1 MPRNR
6 RLGNFAIDSLGPLS
20 PVFNGRSSILIG
32 GRALRLRSEASK
44 GFALSAP
51 ATLYVGVLVAV
62 PLAIL
67 VAYSMWTQ
75 TYVTIDRTPTTANY
89 AEALTDPLVRLLLI
103 RSVLIAGAVT
113 VATVALAYPIAY
125 FIAFRTHKKALW
137 LLLITIPFWSSY
149 LLRVFAWKLILGFNG
164 VMNSAL
170 LSLGLIDEPLTFLL
184 YNEFAVV
191 LTLAHAWA
199 PFAILPIYVSLQKID
214 RSLLEAA
221 TDLGNSR
228 LQRFRRVTLPLSLPG
243 IIAACLIIFIPTVG
257 DYVTPALVGG
267 SNGKMIANLIQV
279 QFGAANN
286 WPLGATLS
294 LMSMLAVGFVAIV
307 FVVTA
312 NGLGRRIR

>member
-1 MPRNR
+1 MQ
-6 RLGNFAIDSLGPLS
+6 
-20 PVFNGRSSILIG
+20 
-32 GRALRLRSEASK
+32 SEASK
-44 GFALSAP
+44 GFLLSAP
-51 ATLYVGVLVAV
+51 ATVYVGFLVAA

-67 VAYSMWTQ
+67 VAYSLWTQ
-75 TYVTIDRTPTTANY
+75 TYVSVERTLTLANY
-89 AEALTDPLVRLLLI
+89 REAMGDPLVHHLMK

-113 VATVALAYPIAY
+113 IATVVLAYPIAY
-125 FIAFRTHKKALW
+125 FIAMKAQRKTLW

-164 VMNSAL
+164 VLNSAL
-170 LSLGLIDEPLTFLL
+170 LGLGFIDEPLSFLL

-199 PFAILPIYVSLQKID
+199 PFAILPIYVSIQKID

-228 LQRFRRVTLPLSLPG
+228 LQRFLRVTLPLTIPG

-257 DYVTPALVGG
+257 DYVTPSLVGG
-267 SNGKMIANLIQV
+267 SDGKMIANLIQV

-294 LMSMLAVGFVAIV
+294 LLAMLAVGFVAIL
-307 FVVTA
+307 FVLTA
-312 NGLGRRIR
+312 GSLGRRIR

>member
-1 MPRNR
+1 M
-6 RLGNFAIDSLGPLS
+6 IS
-20 PVFNGRSSILIG
+20 
-32 GRALRLRSEASK
+32 LRSDTSK
-44 GFALSAP
+44 GMTLAAP
-51 ATLYVGVLVAV
+51 ATLYVGLLVAA
-62 PLAIL
+62 PLIIL
-67 VAYSMWTQ
+67 AAYSMWTQ
-75 TYVTIDRTPTTANY
+75 TYVNVDRTLTLANY
-89 AEALTDPLVRLLLI
+89 REALTDPLVRHLMI

-125 FIAFRTHKKALW
+125 FIAFRTKKKTLW

-170 LSLGLIDEPLTFLL
+170 IGLGLIDEPLTFLL

-214 RSLLEAA
+214 PSLLEAA
-221 TDLGNSR
+221 TDLGNGPV
-228 LQRFRRVTLPLSLPG
+228 QRFLRVTLPLTIPG

-257 DYVTPALVGG
+257 DYVTPSLVGG
-267 SNGKMIANLIQV
+267 SDGKMIANLIQV

-294 LMSMLAVGFVAIV
+294 LLAMLSVGFVAIV
-307 FVVTA
+307 FVIGMS
-312 NGLGRRIR
+312 GLGRRIR

>member
-1 MPRNR
+1 MIR
-6 RLGNFAIDSLGPLS
+6 
-20 PVFNGRSSILIG
+20 VK
-32 GRALRLRSEASK
+32 SEAAR
-44 GFALSAP
+44 GYLLSAP
-51 ATLYVGVLVAV
+51 ATVYVGFLVAA
-62 PLAIL
+62 PLVIL
-67 VAYSMWTQ
+67 VAYSFWTQ
-75 TYVTIDRTPTTANY
+75 TYVTLDRTPTLQNY
-89 AEALTDPLVRLLLI
+89 RDALSDPLVHHLML
-103 RSVLIAGAVT
+103 RSVWIAGAVT
-113 VATVALAYPIAY
+113 LVTVALAYPIAY
-125 FIAFRTHKKALW
+125 FIAMKARKKTIW

-170 LSLGLIDEPLTFLL
+170 LGLGVIETPLSFLL

-214 RSLLEAA
+214 PSLLEAA
-221 TDLGNSR
+221 TDLGNTPV
-228 LQRFRRVTLPLSLPG
+228 QRFLRVTLPLTIPG

-267 SNGKMIANLIQV
+267 SDGKMIANLIQV

-294 LMSMLAVGFVAIV
+294 LLAMLSVGFVALV
-307 FVVTA
+307 FVITGR
-312 NGLGRRIR
+312 GLGRRIR

>member
-1 MPRNR
+1 VIR
-6 RLGNFAIDSLGPLS
+6 
-20 PVFNGRSSILIG
+20 VK
-32 GRALRLRSEASK
+32 SEAAR
-44 GFALSAP
+44 GYLLSAP
-51 ATLYVGVLVAV
+51 ATVYVGFLVAA
-62 PLAIL
+62 PLIIL
-67 VAYSMWTQ
+67 IAYSFWTQ
-75 TYVTIDRTPTTANY
+75 TYVTLDKTPTLQNY
-89 AEALTDPLVRLLLI
+89 RDALSDPLVHHLML
-103 RSVLIAGAVT
+103 RSVWIAGAVT
-113 VATVALAYPIAY
+113 LVTVALAYPIAY
-125 FIAFRTHKKALW
+125 FIAMKGRKKTIW

-170 LSLGLIDEPLTFLL
+170 LGLGVIKTPLSFLL

-214 RSLLEAA
+214 PSLLEAA
-221 TDLGNSR
+221 TDLGNTPV
-228 LQRFRRVTLPLSLPG
+228 QRFLRVTLPLTIPG

-267 SNGKMIANLIQV
+267 SDGKMIANLIQV

-294 LMSMLAVGFVAIV
+294 LLAMLSVGFVALV
-307 FVVTA
+307 FVITGR
-312 NGLGRRIR
+312 GLGRRIR

>member
-1 MPRNR
+1 VIR
-6 RLGNFAIDSLGPLS
+6 
-20 PVFNGRSSILIG
+20 VK
-32 GRALRLRSEASK
+32 SEAAR
-44 GFALSAP
+44 GYLLSAP
-51 ATLYVGVLVAV
+51 ATVYVGFLVAA
-62 PLAIL
+62 PLIIL
-67 VAYSMWTQ
+67 IAYSFWTQ
-75 TYVTIDRTPTTANY
+75 TYVTLDKTPTLQNY
-89 AEALTDPLVRLLLI
+89 RDALSDPLVHHLML
-103 RSVLIAGAVT
+103 RSVWIAGAVT
-113 VATVALAYPIAY
+113 LVTVALAYPIAY
-125 FIAFRTHKKALW
+125 FIAMKARKKTIW

-170 LSLGLIDEPLTFLL
+170 LGLGVIKTPLSFLL

-214 RSLLEAA
+214 PSLLEAA
-221 TDLGNSR
+221 TDLGNTPV
-228 LQRFRRVTLPLSLPG
+228 QRFLRVTLPLTIPG

-267 SNGKMIANLIQV
+267 SDGKMIANLIQV

-294 LMSMLAVGFVAIV
+294 LLAMLSVGFVALV
-307 FVVTA
+307 FVITGR
-312 NGLGRRIR
+312 GLGRRIR

>member
-1 MPRNR
+1 MS
-6 RLGNFAIDSLGPLS
+6 GVI
-20 PVFNGRSSILIG
+20 
-32 GRALRLRSEASK
+32 RSETGK
-44 GFALSAP
+44 GLALSAP
-51 ATLYVGVLVAV
+51 ATLYVGLLVAV
-62 PLAIL
+62 PLCIL
-67 VAYSMWTQ
+67 VAYSFWAQ
-75 TYVTIDRTPTTANY
+75 TYVEIDRTLTWANY
-89 AEALTDPLVRLLLI
+89 QEAFTDPLVRHLMI
-103 RSVLIAGAVT
+103 RSVAIAGAVT
-113 VATVALAYPIAY
+113 LATVCLAYPIAY
-125 FIAFRTHKKALW
+125 FIAFRTQKKTLW

-149 LLRVFAWKLILGFNG
+149 LLRVFSWKLVLGFNG

-170 LSLGLIDEPLTFLL
+170 ISLGLIEEPLTFLL

-221 TDLGNSR
+221 TDLGCSK
-228 LQRFRRVTLPLSLPG
+228 LERFVRVTLPLTVPG

-267 SNGKMIANLIQV
+267 SQGKMVANLIQV

-294 LMSMLAVGFVAIV
+294 LLAMLSVGCVAILFV
-307 FVVTA
+307 VVVTA
-312 NGLGRRIR
+312 LGRRIR

>member
-1 MPRNR
+1 MIN
-6 RLGNFAIDSLGPLS
+6 
-20 PVFNGRSSILIG
+20 
-32 GRALRLRSEASK
+32 LRSETAK
-44 GFALSAP
+44 GYALSAP
-51 ATLYVGVLVAV
+51 ATLYVGFLVAA

-67 VAYSMWTQ
+67 IAYSFWTQ
-75 TYVTIDRTPTTANY
+75 TYVTLDKTLTLQNY
-89 AEALTDPLVRLLLI
+89 RDALADPLVRHLLL
-103 RSVLIAGAVT
+103 RSIMIAGAVT
-113 VATVALAYPIAY
+113 AVTVATAYPIAY
-125 FIAFRTHKKALW
+125 FIAMKANKKTIW

-170 LSLGLIDEPLTFLL
+170 LWMGLIDEPLTFLL

-214 RSLLEAA
+214 PSLLEAA
-221 TDLGNSR
+221 TDLGNSKF
-228 LQRFRRVTLPLSLPG
+228 QAFRRVTLPLTIPG

-257 DYVTPALVGG
+257 DYVTPSLVGG
-267 SNGKMIANLIQV
+267 SDGKMIANLIQV

-294 LMSMLAVGFVAIV
+294 LMAMLSVGFVAIV
-307 FVVTA
+307 LVITGTA
-312 NGLGRRIR
+312 LGKRIR

>member
-1 MPRNR
+1 M
-6 RLGNFAIDSLGPLS
+6 
-20 PVFNGRSSILIG
+20 
-32 GRALRLRSEASK
+32 
-44 GFALSAP
+44 SAP
-51 ATLYVGVLVAV
+51 ATLYVGFLVAA

-67 VAYSMWTQ
+67 VAYSFWTQ
-75 TYVTIDRTPTTANY
+75 TYVTLDKTLTLQNY
-89 AEALTDPLVRLLLI
+89 RDAIADPLVRHLLL
-103 RSVLIAGAVT
+103 RSIMIAGAVT
-113 VATVALAYPIAY
+113 AVTVATAYPIAY
-125 FIAFRTHKKALW
+125 FIAMKAHKKTIW

-170 LSLGLIDEPLTFLL
+170 LWIGVINEPLTFLL

-214 RSLLEAA
+214 PSLLEAA
-221 TDLGNSR
+221 TDLGNSKF
-228 LQRFRRVTLPLSLPG
+228 QAFRRVTLPLTIPG

-257 DYVTPALVGG
+257 DYVTPSLVGG
-267 SNGKMIANLIQV
+267 SDGKMIANLIQV

-294 LMSMLAVGFVAIV
+294 LMAMLSVGFVAIV
-307 FVVTA
+307 LVITGTA
-312 NGLGRRIR
+312 LGRRIK